1 LKAIGLLP
9 EDVADNSITE
19 IWQENYQAFQ
29 IFTKLR
35 TQWRVGM
42 AGPTGMDYTL
52 LPMLF
57 ESFGVKAKKRVA
69 LLDDLQIMETEALRV
84 MAPKESKR

>member
-1 LKAIGLLP
+1 
-9 EDVADNSITE
+9 
-19 IWQENYQAFQ
+19 
-29 IFTKLR
+29 
-35 TQWRVGM
+35 M